1 MCLYQMQWDNTQVK
15 ATTASLVSLHIRAV
29 SVGVWGADVTE
40 QVELCSCFSA
50 FPRLLAGG
58 TDVPLHV

>member
-1 MCLYQMQWDNTQVK
+1 M
-15 ATTASLVSLHIRAV
+15 
-29 SVGVWGADVTE
+29 GVWGADVTE

-58 TDVPLHV
+58 TDVPLHVYHADGFEIAA